1 MQHKSKKSVPSRK
14 PAQKNN
20 KPYSSTKAKKVK
32 ISDRDLTEL
41 IDSQQV
47 QLLNLSAEEALPKPR
62 NQGISREQKI
72 QVCGIKE
79 IFLIIIQ
86 ERKELAYR
94 KAQEYAI
101 VQKKVQ
107 ETFELFEKCSRFK
120 LTLRAYLRADSD
132 RLLIS

>member
-1 MQHKSKKSVPSRK
+1 MQHSLRLFDSEKSKKSVPSRK

-62 NQGISREQKI
+62 NQGKSREQK
-72 QVCGIKE
+72 
-79 IFLIIIQ
+79 IQ

-107 ETFELFEKCSRFK
+107 ETFELFENV
-120 LTLRAYLRADSD
+120 LDLN
-132 RLLIS
+132 